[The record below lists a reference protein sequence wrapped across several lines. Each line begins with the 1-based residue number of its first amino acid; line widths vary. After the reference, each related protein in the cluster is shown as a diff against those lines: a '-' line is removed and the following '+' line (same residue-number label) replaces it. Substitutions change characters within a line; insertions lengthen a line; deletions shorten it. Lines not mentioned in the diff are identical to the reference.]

1 MGHAVPPG
9 TRRRGNLLAIK
20 KVNDRPYHTAD
31 NYAHYRQVEPTF
43 RDDGPVAFQAIEYCV
58 GSHGICWLALMP
70 EADAQLQGLLPQC
83 PNCPLHLL

>member
-31 NYAHYRQVEPTF
+31 NYAHYRQV
-43 RDDGPVAFQAIEYCV
+43 
-58 GSHGICWLALMP
+58 
-70 EADAQLQGLLPQC
+70 
-83 PNCPLHLL
+83 